1 MRIYCSGF
9 RGSLFTLLLMI
20 SSAMSTSQQLK
31 FKHYVHPTEQASVIC
46 CSSSSCLSSLILIRL
61 LLRLVRSVAWVPM
74 ANLFHRRVRALA
86 VENPRLVLELMQLW
100 NDAHA
105 IPY

>member
-1 MRIYCSGF
+1 
-9 RGSLFTLLLMI
+9 
-20 SSAMSTSQQLK
+20 
-31 FKHYVHPTEQASVIC
+31 
-46 CSSSSCLSSLILIRL
+46 
-61 LLRLVRSVAWVPM
+61 M